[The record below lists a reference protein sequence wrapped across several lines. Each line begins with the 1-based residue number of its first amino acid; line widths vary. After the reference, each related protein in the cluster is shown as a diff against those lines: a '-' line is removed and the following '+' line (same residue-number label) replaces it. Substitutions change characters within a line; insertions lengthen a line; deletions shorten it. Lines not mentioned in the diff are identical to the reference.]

1 MPTIIDGYNLLRTCG
16 FVNARVGPGT
26 LERARGMLLGFLA
39 QVFAPEERGDVTVVF
54 DSALR
59 VPDLPNYTVQ
69 NGIHIHYA
77 TGHHD
82 ADELII
88 EMLQRHSAPKSLMIV
103 SSDHQI
109 QRAAQRRRARFCD
122 SDRWY
127 EDTIQSNRSN
137 PRVAATAAEIQLE
150 IQLLRKD
157 LAISTPDPEQ
167 EQLLAEFSKTIS
179 AFLPPPKPIS
189 EPEPP
194 VVLDLAVK
202 PSSTELRHGNWSDAL
217 VEEAVDLFDE
227 DFFSAAL
234 GEKLNTKP
242 IDIKAPRRIVE
253 SPPDSLAASLG
264 PSQVSERATI
274 DEPRTPAWIDPQ
286 GGSSVPTADSEV
298 AAKQPVEKPR
308 VSGISPTDIPA
319 DQLDRWN
326 RQLKSTDLEIFPPGY
341 GEDILFT
348 ESFEIDDRLKKK
360 RRP

>member
-1 MPTIIDGYNLLRTCG
+1 
-16 FVNARVGPGT
+16 
-26 LERARGMLLGFLA
+26 MLLGFLA

-54 DSALR
+54 DSAVRL
-59 VPDLPNYTVQ
+59 PDMPNYTVQ

-77 TGHHD
+77 TGHRD

-127 EDTIQSNRSN
+127 EDTIESNRGN
-137 PRVAATAAEIQLE
+137 PQIAATAAEMQLE

-157 LAISTPDPEQ
+157 LAISAPDDEQ
-167 EQLLAEFSKTIS
+167 EQLLAEFSKTIA

-202 PSSTELRHGNWSDAL
+202 SSSTELRHGNLSDAL
-217 VEEAVDLFDE
+217 ADEAIELFDE

-234 GEKLNTKP
+234 GEKLNPKP
-242 IDIKAPRRIVE
+242 GEPKAPRRIVA
-253 SPPDSLAASLG
+253 SPPDSPAAVL
-264 PSQVSERATI
+264 PLPIQLDERTTTR
-274 DEPRTPAWIDPQ
+274 EPGTPARIDPPT
-286 GGSSVPTADSEV
+286 VPAVPIAGAQVVVEQTV
-298 AAKQPVEKPR
+298 KQTVEQTVEQTVDKPR
-308 VSGISPTDIPA
+308 VSGISQPDIPA
-319 DQLDRWN
+319 EQLDRWN

-341 GEDILFT
+341 GEDVLFT

-360 RRP
+360 HRP